1 MVIRK
6 AKPAKEE
13 HFRERWEM
21 ANKQITVK
29 VTLELD
35 EKWASNL
42 TTKEVVE
49 YIKTRLSSS
58 LGFKDQL
65 KKFTVV
71 SGKARKQ

>member
-1 MVIRK
+1 MGK
-6 AKPAKEE
+6 
-13 HFRERWEM
+13 RE
-21 ANKQITVK
+21 ITVK

-35 EKWASNL
+35 PKWASNL
-42 TTKEVVE
+42 SPEEVVE
-49 YIKTRLSSS
+49 YVKSRLSSS